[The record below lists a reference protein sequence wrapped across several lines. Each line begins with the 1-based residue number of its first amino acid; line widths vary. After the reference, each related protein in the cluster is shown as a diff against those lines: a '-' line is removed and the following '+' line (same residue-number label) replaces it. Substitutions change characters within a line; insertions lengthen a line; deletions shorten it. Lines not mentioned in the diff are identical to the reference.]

1 MSSAAPQKCTKL
13 ASVVGASAAT
23 NSHAASR
30 CQVCPA
36 AALRR
41 CISHAATQTC
51 ALWQAV
57 RRDEIAGREHIGTD
71 QFQWGAQLAA
81 PHLCV
86 LAIPPIEH
94 VLTCGWLERP
104 VCSAHRT
111 FSSSTSRTATIFR
124 VADTWA
130 LGCAQR
136 CAGSDP
142 RQPLRGAR
150 WPRALNAEHA
160 YLGEKS
166 TCTSAAS
173 V

>member
-23 NSHAASR
+23 SSHAASR
-30 CQVCPA
+30 CQVCRA

-41 CISHAATQTC
+41 CIPHAATQTC

-71 QFQWGAQLAA
+71 QFQWGAQLPA

-94 VLTCGWLERP
+94 VLT
-104 VCSAHRT
+104 A
-111 FSSSTSRTATIFR
+111 
-124 VADTWA
+124 
-130 LGCAQR
+130 
-136 CAGSDP
+136 AGSRGLSAQLTGLSGHLVHVRRRSLALPIRGRSGAHSDV
-142 RQPLRGAR
+142 REAIRGAAK
-150 WPRALNAEHA
+150 PTH
-160 YLGEKS
+160 
-166 TCTSAAS
+166 C
-173 V
+173 